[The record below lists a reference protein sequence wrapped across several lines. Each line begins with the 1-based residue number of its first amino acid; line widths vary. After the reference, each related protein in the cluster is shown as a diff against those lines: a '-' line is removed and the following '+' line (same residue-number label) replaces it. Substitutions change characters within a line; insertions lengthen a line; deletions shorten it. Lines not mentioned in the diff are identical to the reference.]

1 MRTTLTT
8 AGRFVSVIIWLC
20 KLHFLSR
27 WELRLSFEK
36 SFCLSTIGAS
46 LIASL
51 ARTVAT
57 IVAYATIEFV
67 GFVGLVFLL
76 RRKFGISPLH
86 QLAFAFEKQAWALQG
101 HLFVWTIVILHL
113 RLEHYGV

>member
-36 SFCLSTIGAS
+36 LPGPQQ
-46 LIASL
+46 
-51 ARTVAT
+51 
-57 IVAYATIEFV
+57 
-67 GFVGLVFLL
+67 LVFV
-76 RRKFGISPLH
+76 FVMPLIKH
-86 QLAFAFEKQAWALQG
+86 FTKQIIATAAANLHEYVAQVMVFSLAFAFEKQAWALQG